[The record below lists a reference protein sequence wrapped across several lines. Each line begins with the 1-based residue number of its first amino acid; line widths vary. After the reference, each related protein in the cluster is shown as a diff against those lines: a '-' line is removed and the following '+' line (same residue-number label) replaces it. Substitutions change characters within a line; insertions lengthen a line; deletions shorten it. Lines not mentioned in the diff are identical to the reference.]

1 MLAGS
6 KDDFVDMAW
15 NPARSSF
22 VSVGTSGKIYVW
34 SRIYKENWSAFAP
47 DFEELEENQA
57 RRLSVFSFRLVF
69 CVHDAAPPC
78 MGSDCCPAVS

>member
-1 MLAGS
+1 
-6 KDDFVDMAW
+6 MAW

-22 VSVGTSGKIYVW
+22 VSVGTSGKVYVW

-57 RRLSVFSFRLVF
+57 SQSALQ
-69 CVHDAAPPC
+69 
-78 MGSDCCPAVS
+78 DCLCGATTICLGPSA

>member
-1 MLAGS
+1 MVHAGS
-6 KDDFVDMAW
+6 KDDFLDMAW

-47 DFEELEENQA
+47 DFEELDENQA
-57 RRLSVFSFRLVF
+57 S
-69 CVHDAAPPC
+69 
-78 MGSDCCPAVS
+78 GS